1 MMAGM
6 ATETSLGTRIKRARE
21 RLRWTQ
27 RQLADALGVNI
38 KTIDNWEND
47 RRKPRSAMGAL
58 EATLG
63 PLSED
68 GPAGRPQ
75 RPRKLSIAWNSRSH
89 YSARQCATRPQK
101 TGRVRAVSAVLSK
114 LRRMT
119 AGAWVA
125 AAVTGLC
132 VFFVVIGVMQSGEN
146 RVSMITLGGFSA
158 AVFWF
163 GWAARGWHKNAPL
176 HAKVDAIGDVTSS
189 ILAEVRSDR
198 VPAAGGAGRACTWSA
213 GTESQHEQVGTEPV
227 PPGAVQD
234 PARDRHVPGG

>member
-68 GPAGRPQ
+68 GPRRPSSTAEEALDRLEQ
-75 RPRKLSIAWNSRSH
+75 QVALL
-89 YSARQCATRPQK
+89 RQAMRDQAPK
-101 TGRVRAVSAVLSK
+101 DGKSESSERRAV
-114 LRRMT
+114 
-119 AGAWVA
+119 
-125 AAVTGLC
+125 
-132 VFFVVIGVMQSGEN
+132 
-146 RVSMITLGGFSA
+146 
-158 AVFWF
+158 
-163 GWAARGWHKNAPL
+163 
-176 HAKVDAIGDVTSS
+176 
-189 ILAEVRSDR
+189 
-198 VPAAGGAGRACTWSA
+198 
-213 GTESQHEQVGTEPV
+213 
-227 PPGAVQD
+227 
-234 PARDRHVPGG
+234 